1 MSDDFAENHGVGR
14 VASDYVIQNASS
26 TDLASA
32 YERATSF
39 CEALS
44 KIAPDL
50 KRFDFKEADLRAEEI
65 TLPGDEKL
73 IDSMEYQSA
82 KRDFENLAKIR
93 DLLKNCHFRT
103 AKIEYDFREVGCGGY
118 AFNEMYERLHDNALK
133 NAVPVLIE
141 AISSRNFDKA
151 KVISDELL
159 KTYEETD
166 LKNYDRLIDLIK
178 PDYHFVMK
186 DDYYYVPINTDLD
199 DENFLSE
206 AIDAFDAIEK
216 IAETGDDLE
225 KILAIIWVVD
235 YQIFEVMDY
244 FSEDDFLSSEWFE
257 DLLDNSL
264 SDKNTDFRLLIKLLL
279 TVKEPKIARRIFD
292 KSRKPKLTEEDYY
305 EIVTEVAEEISGNT
319 AEGTKIVV
327 EEVEATASKDEAIEE
342 EYYDDTI

>member
-1 MSDDFAENHGVGR
+1 MSDDFSENHGVGR
-14 VASDYVIQNASS
+14 VASGYTSKN
-26 TDLASA
+26 TPSA
-32 YERATSF
+32 DVAFAYKRAMAF
-39 CEALS
+39 CEALKTVAS
-44 KIAPDL
+44 SL
-50 KRFDFKEADLRAEEI
+50 KKFDFRAADLRADEI
-65 TLPGDEKL
+65 ILPGDDKL
-73 IDSMEYQSA
+73 IDSLEYQSA

-93 DLLKNCHFRT
+93 DLLKSCHFRT

-118 AFNEMYERLHDNALK
+118 AFDEMYERLHNNALK

-141 AISSRNFDKA
+141 AISSRTFDKA

-186 DDYYYVPINTDLD
+186 DDFYYVPIDTNLD
-199 DENFLSE
+199 DENFQDK

-216 IAETGDDLE
+216 IAESGDDLE
-225 KILAIIWVVD
+225 KVLAIIWVVD

-244 FSEDDFLSSEWFE
+244 FSDDDFLKSEWFE

-279 TVKEPKIARRIFD
+279 TVKEPSIARQIFE
-292 KSRKPKLTEEDYY
+292 KSKRPKLTEEDYF
-305 EIVTEVAEEISGNT
+305 EIVTEVAEEMSGDK
-319 AEGTKIVV
+319 AEVTKIAV
-327 EEVEATASKDEAIEE
+327 EDAETVAPKKE

>member
-1 MSDDFAENHGVGR
+1 MSDDFSENHGVGR
-14 VASDYVIQNASS
+14 VASGFVNQNVSS
-26 TDLASA
+26 TDVAFA
-32 YERATSF
+32 YERAMSF
-39 CEALS
+39 CEALN
-44 KIAPDL
+44 KVAPNL
-50 KRFDFKEADLRAEEI
+50 KKFDFKEADLCAEEI
-65 TLPGDEKL
+65 ALPGDEKL

-118 AFNEMYERLHDNALK
+118 AFDEMYERLHENALK

-186 DDYYYVPINTDLD
+186 DDFYYAPIDVDLD
-199 DENFLSE
+199 DDAFLDK

-216 IAETGDDLE
+216 IAESGDDLE
-225 KILAIIWVVD
+225 KILAIRVV
-235 YQIFEVMDY
+235 
-244 FSEDDFLSSEWFE
+244 SSAY
-257 DLLDNSL
+257 L
-264 SDKNTDFRLLIKLLL
+264 R
-279 TVKEPKIARRIFD
+279 
-292 KSRKPKLTEEDYY
+292 
-305 EIVTEVAEEISGNT
+305 
-319 AEGTKIVV
+319 
-327 EEVEATASKDEAIEE
+327 
-342 EYYDDTI
+342 